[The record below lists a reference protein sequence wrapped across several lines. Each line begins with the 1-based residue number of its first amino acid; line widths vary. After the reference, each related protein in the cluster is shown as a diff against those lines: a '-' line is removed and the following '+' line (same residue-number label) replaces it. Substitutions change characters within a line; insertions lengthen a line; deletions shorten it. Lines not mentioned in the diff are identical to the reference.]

1 MKVGYKKL
9 GLVLGAV
16 VALALLPARA
26 DAQFVR
32 YSPVFWSF
40 EGSGGIA
47 LPMGDLNDVADS
59 GASFQGAVS
68 YFLNPRF
75 ALRAE
80 GGLNILGDD
89 LVGVGGSD
97 PSFRI
102 WTVTGGFE
110 YHLTDPTG
118 SGLIAIDFGAGAG
131 IFDTDFFNV
140 SSGGGGSTAQAFNQT
155 YFGAN
160 GGIKLGY
167 NFARHS
173 QTNVPM
179 VTLFIQ
185 GDLDVIFA
193 DDQDTAV
200 LASSAGQSGF
210 GTTIMIPIRAGLR
223 VNIP

>member
-40 EGSGGIA
+40 EGSAGIA

-59 GASFQGAVS
+59 GASFQGAVA
-68 YFLNPRF
+68 YFLNPSF

-89 LVGVGGSD
+89 LVGIGGED
-97 PSFRI
+97 PAFRI
-102 WTVTGGFE
+102 WTVMGGFE
-110 YHLTDPTG
+110 YHITDPTSNG
-118 SGLIAIDFGAGAG
+118 TVAIDFGAGLG
-131 IFDTDFFNV
+131 IFDTDFYSI
-140 SSGGGGSTAQAFNQT
+140 SSGGGGSTTQAFNQS
-155 YFGAN
+155 YFAAN
-160 GGIKLGY
+160 GGLKLGY

-173 QTNVPM
+173 QTNTPIVS
-179 VTLFIQ
+179 LFIQ
-185 GDLDVIFA
+185 GDVDVIFA

-200 LASSAGQSGF
+200 LASASGQSGF
-210 GTTIMIPIRAGLR
+210 GTTILVPIRAGLR
-223 VNIP
+223 FNIP